1 MVAPNPVDRST
12 SSTGR
17 RLGVGLGLLVWDE
30 LYSYTPQHTAPGYVR
45 VRIAL
50 FTIAIAIAVTSA
62 LAAYEADRLTIP
74 IMHQVEREAA
84 RQL

>member
-12 SSTGR
+12 SYTGR
-17 RLGVGLGLLVWDE
+17 SLGVGLGLIVWDE
-30 LYSYTPQHTAPGYVR
+30 LYGHTPQHTAPRYVR
-45 VRIAL
+45 VCIAL
-50 FTIAIAIAVTSA
+50 FTIAIAVMSA

-74 IMHQVEREAA
+74 IMHQVERESA